1 MKSRPLNTDESI
13 RDILEMVTFLRDNAM
28 TKAEGVTKKE
38 LNDGLGKLRS
48 EMEDGFTQL
57 RGEMEDGFA
66 NVRQELR
73 EMNKDLEEIK
83 NQLDRLER
91 RTRDD
96 ADASVKDILDLRHR
110 VEYLE
115 ERLKKLQPA

>member
-1 MKSRPLNTDESI
+1 M
-13 RDILEMVTFLRDNAM
+13 EMVTFLHENAM

-38 LNDGLGKLRS
+38 LKSFEQSFGSQLHG
-48 EMEDGFTQL
+48 EMKDGFTQL

-66 NVRQELR
+66 NIRQELR
-73 EMNKDLEEIK
+73 EMNKDLGEIK
-83 NQLDRLER
+83 NKLDKLER

-96 ADASVKDILDLRHR
+96 ADASVKDILDLRRR

-115 ERLKKLQPA
+115 DRLKQLQPA